1 MLLEVVH
8 KIYNCNISQDKH
20 IDLYT
25 LIRSSYKLHICF
37 IMYNL
42 IFTFSPC
49 VCRVSEW

>member
-25 LIRSSYKLHICF
+25 LIRSSYELHICF

-42 IFTFSPC
+42 IFTCSPC